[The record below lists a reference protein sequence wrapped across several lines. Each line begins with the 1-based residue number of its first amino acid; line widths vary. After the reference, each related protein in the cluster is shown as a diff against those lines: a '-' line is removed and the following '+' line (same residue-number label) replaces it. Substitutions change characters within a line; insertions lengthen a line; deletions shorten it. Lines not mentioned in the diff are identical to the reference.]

1 MASIPIKLCSHVFL
15 VDMLHVGRTVVQEDV
30 WVYRF
35 RHSPKNAHQDL
46 KPEPQTQASDVCSY
60 FIPPQT
66 WVLVK
71 EFNLS
76 KLPLWGSIANILVSL
91 IIMVA
96 YAKLLLK
103 SPETQSPGQR
113 YVVLQT
119 LFVLPFLNVGPRDVV
134 TLSPGSAVRA
144 GGVIRACS
152 SRRF

>member
-60 FIPPQT
+60 FIPQT

-76 KLPLWGSIANILVSL
+76 KLPQWGSIANILVSL

-103 SPETQSPGQR
+103 SPGSYSQHDLGHTQERTSSSAS
-113 YVVLQT
+113 
-119 LFVLPFLNVGPRDVV
+119 FLYRIYKLNCG
-134 TLSPGSAVRA
+134 LLLPGS
-144 GGVIRACS
+144 
-152 SRRF
+152 